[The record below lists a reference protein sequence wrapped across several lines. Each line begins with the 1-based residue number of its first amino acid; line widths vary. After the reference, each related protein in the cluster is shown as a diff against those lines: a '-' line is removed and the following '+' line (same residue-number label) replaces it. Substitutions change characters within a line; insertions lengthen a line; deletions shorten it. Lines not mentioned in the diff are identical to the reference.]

1 MGLPRHFRVP
11 SLTVDRLLTDRPSS
25 VCSVAPGTS
34 VSEALASMTKN
45 NVSAIAVFDGANV
58 SGVFSGCEQ
67 LRSALPGCLVDEA
80 ASVCQ
85 VMTACSVH
93 AEPHL
98 DVFACLTLM
107 KKHRLQYIPVV
118 DRGSLL
124 GLISLSDL
132 QAAVIDQY
140 ERVFQ
145 ELELDLKILFLQGTY
160 SC

>member
-45 NVSAIAVFDGANV
+45 NVSAIAVFDGAHV
-58 SGVFSGCEQ
+58 SGVFSGCKQ
-67 LRSALPGCLVDEA
+67 VRSALPGGLVDGA

-85 VMTACSVH
+85 AMTACSVH
-93 AEPHL
+93 AEPDL

-107 KKHRLQYIPVV
+107 KKRLPKTTGKNRYFRIPV
-118 DRGSLL
+118 
-124 GLISLSDL
+124 
-132 QAAVIDQY
+132 
-140 ERVFQ
+140 
-145 ELELDLKILFLQGTY
+145 
-160 SC
+160 

>member
-1 MGLPRHFRVP
+1 M
-11 SLTVDRLLTDRPSS
+11 
-25 VCSVAPGTS
+25 
-34 VSEALASMTKN
+34 
-45 NVSAIAVFDGANV
+45 

-140 ERVFQ
+140 ERVFSGVGTRS
-145 ELELDLKILFLQGTY
+145 ENRALQGTY